1 MRHAKPLSPAAFWK
15 HHPVAD
21 QATDTLVAA
30 TLDFQRAT
38 NSAIVKLTPAGNYQ
52 IADRGGQ
59 AHWDGDPLGRR
70 SFRTRAINTAKDWSP
85 IAEHSETTALE
96 QAIVAA
102 AAAIRAALGP
112 QPRLLATVFS
122 PLSQALM
129 LAGPERLVA
138 DLAAKQPALL
148 AALETLSTATQRLIA
163 DYRQAGV
170 DGIYLAMQHL
180 TEPNLPRALYQ
191 NLAQQLGRSIDQD
204 TMAACNDF
212 HLNILHLHG
221 APIHLDC
228 LPTGA
233 SWRVHYELC
242 PENPSP
248 ADFRARCDCTAVIG
262 LPFAVWD
269 DPSQLAH
276 AMTSARQAFAQD
288 SALYTGPCVVPRAVP
303 EAQIAQWVQHA
314 QAIA

>member
-1 MRHAKPLSPAAFWK
+1 MRQAEPRGLAAFWK

-30 TLDFQRAT
+30 TLDFQCAT

-70 SFRTRAINTAKDWSP
+70 SFRNRAINTAEDWAQV
-85 IAEHSETTALE
+85 AEHAATTPLE
-96 QAIVAA
+96 QAVVAA
-102 AAAIRAALGP
+102 ATEIRAALGP
-112 QPRLLATVFS
+112 QPVLLATAFS

-129 LAGPERLVA
+129 LAGPERLAA
-138 DLAAKQPALL
+138 DLADKQPELL

-163 DYRQAGV
+163 DYRRAGV

-180 TEPNLPRALYQ
+180 TEPNLPRTLYRD
-191 NLAQQLGRSIDQD
+191 LSQQLGRSIDQD
-204 TMAACNDF
+204 TMAACNEF

-228 LPTGA
+228 LPTGV

-242 PENPSP
+242 AENPSP
-248 ADFRARCDCTAVIG
+248 ADFRAHCDCPAVIG

-269 DPSQLAH
+269 DPSQLAQ
-276 AMTSARQAFAQD
+276 AMASARQAFAQD
-288 SALYTGPCVVPRAVP
+288 SALYTGPCVVPLAVP